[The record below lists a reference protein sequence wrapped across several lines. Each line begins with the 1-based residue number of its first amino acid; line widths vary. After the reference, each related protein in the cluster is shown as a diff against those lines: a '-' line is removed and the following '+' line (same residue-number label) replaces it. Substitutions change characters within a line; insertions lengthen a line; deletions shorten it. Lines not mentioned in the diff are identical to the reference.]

1 MINFNNVTFV
11 KSCPT
16 RKEKPQV
23 QKSEVLIVGKS
34 NVGKSSLINALCN
47 KKKMAFTSSKPGH
60 TRLLNYY
67 DIDGAFYMVDAPGY
81 GYAKGGLDLDR
92 LFANMM
98 ESYFDNNNELKLVLI
113 LLDARRELSVDD
125 QEIIDF
131 VKESNVSYFIVVTK
145 YDKVN
150 QKEKAALNKRLA
162 VEGFDKEQ
170 IFYTS
175 SLNND
180 GLNLLKKG
188 IEKAL
193 QFSKIRKS
201 SEEEE

>member
-1 MINFNNVTFV
+1 MINFSNVTFV

-16 RKEKPQV
+16 RKERPQV
-23 QKSEVLIVGKS
+23 SKSEVLIVGKS

-67 DIDGAFYMVDAPGY
+67 DIDGKFYLVDAPGY
-81 GYAKGGLDLDR
+81 GYAKGGIDLDR
-92 LFANMM
+92 LFATMM

-113 LLDARRELSVDD
+113 LLDARRELSADD
-125 QEIIDF
+125 KEIIDF
-131 VKESNVSYFIVVTK
+131 VKESGINYLIVVTK

-150 QKEKAALNKRLA
+150 QKEKAALNKHLA
-162 VEGFDKEQ
+162 SEGFKKEQ
-170 IFYTS
+170 VFFTS

-180 GLNLLKKG
+180 GLNLLKKEV
-188 IEKAL
+188 EKA
-193 QFSKIRKS
+193 I
-201 SEEEE
+201 

>member
-1 MINFNNVTFV
+1 MINFSNVTFV

-16 RKEKPQV
+16 RKERPQV
-23 QKSEVLIVGKS
+23 SKSEVLIVGKS

-67 DIDGAFYMVDAPGY
+67 DIDGKFYLVDAPGY
-81 GYAKGGLDLDR
+81 GYAKGGIDLDR
-92 LFANMM
+92 LFATMM

-113 LLDARRELSVDD
+113 LLDARRELSADD
-125 QEIIDF
+125 KEIIDF
-131 VKESNVSYFIVVTK
+131 VKESGINYLIVVTK

-150 QKEKAALNKRLA
+150 QKEKSALNKHLTS
-162 VEGFDKEQ
+162 EGFKKEQ
-170 IFYTS
+170 VFFTS

-180 GLNLLKKG
+180 GLNLLKKEV
-188 IEKAL
+188 EKA
-193 QFSKIRKS
+193 I
-201 SEEEE
+201 

>member
-23 QKSEVLIVGKS
+23 VKSEVLIVGKS

-67 DIDGAFYMVDAPGY
+67 DIDNVFYIVDAPGY

-92 LFANMM
+92 LFATMM
-98 ESYFDNNNELKLVLI
+98 ESYFDNNRELKLVLI
-113 LLDARRELSVDD
+113 LLDARRELSADD

-131 VKESNVSYFIVVTK
+131 VRESNVSYFIVVTK

-150 QKEKAALNKRLA
+150 QKEKATLNKRLA
-162 VEGFDKEQ
+162 NEGFEKEQ

-193 QFSKIRKS
+193 
-201 SEEEE
+201 

>member
-23 QKSEVLIVGKS
+23 NKSEVLIVGKS

-67 DIDGAFYMVDAPGY
+67 DIDNAFYIVDAPGY

-92 LFANMM
+92 LFAQMM
-98 ESYFDNNNELKLVLI
+98 ESYFDNNKELKLVLI
-113 LLDARRELSVDD
+113 LLDARRELSQDD
-125 QEIIDF
+125 QEIIDY

-150 QKEKAALNKRLA
+150 QKEKAALNKHLA
-162 VEGFDKEQ
+162 SEGFDKEQ

-175 SLNND
+175 SLNNE

-188 IEKAL
+188 IEK
-193 QFSKIRKS
+193 SI
-201 SEEEE
+201 

>member
-1 MINFNNVTFV
+1 MINFTNVTFV

-23 QKSEVLIVGKS
+23 SKSEVLIVGKS
-34 NVGKSSLINALCN
+34 NVGKSSLINALCAR
-47 KKKMAFTSSKPGH
+47 KKMAFTSSKPGH

-67 DIDGAFYMVDAPGY
+67 DIDNQFYMVDAPGY

-92 LFANMM
+92 LFAEMM
-98 ESYFDNNNELKLVLI
+98 ESYFDNNKELKLVLI
-113 LLDARRELSVDD
+113 LLDARRELSADD
-125 QEIIDF
+125 QEIINY
-131 VKESNVSYFIVVTK
+131 VKESNVNFYLVITK

-162 VEGFDKEQ
+162 EEGFNKEQ
-170 IFYTS
+170 VYFTS

-193 QFSKIRKS
+193 
-201 SEEEE
+201 

>member
-1 MINFNNVTFV
+1 MINFTNATFI

-16 RKEKPQV
+16 RKEKPQDL
-23 QKSEVLIVGKS
+23 KPEVLIVGKS
-34 NVGKSSLINALCN
+34 NVGKSSLINALCQ

-67 DIDGAFYMVDAPGY
+67 NIDDKFYMVDAPGY

-98 ESYFDNNNELKLVLI
+98 ESYFDENHELKLVLV

-125 QEIIDF
+125 QEIINF
-131 VKESNVSYFIVVTK
+131 VKESNVNYFIVITK

-150 QKEKAALNKRLA
+150 QK
-162 VEGFDKEQ
+162 
-170 IFYTS
+170 
-175 SLNND
+175 
-180 GLNLLKKG
+180 
-188 IEKAL
+188 
-193 QFSKIRKS
+193 
-201 SEEEE
+201 

>member
-1 MINFNNVTFV
+1 MINFNNVIFV

-23 QKSEVLIVGKS
+23 VKSEVLIVGKS
-34 NVGKSSLINALCN
+34 NVGKSSLINAMTN

-67 DIDGAFYMVDAPGY
+67 DIDNQFYIVDAPGY

-92 LFANMM
+92 LFAEMM
-98 ESYFDNNNELKLVLI
+98 ESYFDDNRELKLVLI

-125 QEIIDF
+125 QEIINF
-131 VKESNVSYFIVVTK
+131 VKDSEVSYFIVITK
-145 YDKVN
+145 FDKVN

-162 VEGFDKEQ
+162 AEGFKKEQ
-170 IFYTS
+170 VFYTS

-180 GLNLLKKG
+180 GLALLKKE
-188 IEKAL
+188 IEKA
-193 QFSKIRKS
+193 I
-201 SEEEE
+201 

>member
-23 QKSEVLIVGKS
+23 VKSEVLIVGKS
-34 NVGKSSLINALCN
+34 NVGKSSLINAMTN

-67 DIDGAFYMVDAPGY
+67 DIDNQFYIVDAPGY

-92 LFANMM
+92 LFAEMM
-98 ESYFDNNNELKLVLI
+98 ESYFDDNRELKLVLI

-125 QEIIDF
+125 QEIINF
-131 VKESNVSYFIVVTK
+131 VKDSEVSYFIVITK
-145 YDKVN
+145 FDKVN

-162 VEGFDKEQ
+162 AEGFKKEQ
-170 IFYTS
+170 VFYTS

-180 GLNLLKKG
+180 GLALLKKE
-188 IEKAL
+188 IEKA
-193 QFSKIRKS
+193 I
-201 SEEEE
+201 

>member
-1 MINFNNVTFV
+1 MINFSNVTFV
-11 KSCPT
+11 KSAPT

-23 QKSEVLIVGKS
+23 IKSEVLIVGKS

-67 DIDGAFYMVDAPGY
+67 EIDNQFYLVDAPGY

-92 LFANMM
+92 LFAQMM
-98 ESYFDNNNELKLVLI
+98 ESYFDNNKELKLVLI
-113 LLDARRELSVDD
+113 LLDARRELSDDD
-125 QEIIDF
+125 QEIINF

-150 QKEKAALNKRLA
+150 QKEKAALNKHL
-162 VEGFDKEQ
+162 VSEGFNAEQ
-170 IFYTS
+170 VFFTS

-188 IEKAL
+188 IEK
-193 QFSKIRKS
+193 SI
-201 SEEEE
+201 

>member
-11 KSCPT
+11 KSAPT

-23 QKSEVLIVGKS
+23 VKSEVLIVGKS

-67 DIDGAFYMVDAPGY
+67 DIDNAFYIVDAPGY

-98 ESYFDNNNELKLVLI
+98 ESYFDNNKELKLVLI

-162 VEGFDKEQ
+162 SEGFDKEQ

-180 GLNLLKKG
+180 GLSLLKKG

-193 QFSKIRKS
+193 
-201 SEEEE
+201 

>member
-11 KSCPT
+11 KSAPT

-23 QKSEVLIVGKS
+23 TKSEVLIVGKS

-67 DIDGAFYMVDAPGY
+67 DIDNQFYLVDAPGY

-92 LFANMM
+92 LFAQMM
-98 ESYFDNNNELKLVLI
+98 ESYFDNNKELKLVLI
-113 LLDARRELSVDD
+113 LLDARRELSEDD
-125 QEIIDF
+125 QEIINF

-150 QKEKAALNKRLA
+150 QKEKAALNKHL
-162 VEGFDKEQ
+162 VSEGFNKEQ
-170 IFYTS
+170 VFFTS

-188 IEKAL
+188 IEK
-193 QFSKIRKS
+193 SI
-201 SEEEE
+201 

>member
-1 MINFNNVTFV
+1 MINFSNTNFV
-11 KSCPT
+11 KSAPSL
-16 RKEKPQV
+16 KDAPHGQFP
-23 QKSEVLIVGKS
+23 EVLLVGRS

-67 DIDGAFYMVDAPGY
+67 DIDNNFYIVDAPGY

-131 VKESNVSYFIVVTK
+131 AKESNVSYFIVVTK

-162 VEGFDKEQ
+162 NEGFNKEQ
-170 IFYTS
+170 IFFTS

-193 QFSKIRKS
+193 
-201 SEEEE
+201 